1 MTCYGVGNASL
12 FPRYER
18 VTSNNGVGSGIRVPY
33 YPLSTILHFALC
45 TMGFALCT
53 LDRSGGAAAG
63 CTMGFALWALHFG
76 PFGRAGPYRRVSDSR
91 ASDSRASDSSE
102 TPV

>member
-33 YPLSTILHFALC
+33 YPKRPKPSEARSPESPKPSALASKAEVEAPLSL
-45 TMGFALCT
+45 
-53 LDRSGGAAAG
+53 
-63 CTMGFALWALHFG
+63 
-76 PFGRAGPYRRVSDSR
+76 
-91 ASDSRASDSSE
+91 
-102 TPV
+102 